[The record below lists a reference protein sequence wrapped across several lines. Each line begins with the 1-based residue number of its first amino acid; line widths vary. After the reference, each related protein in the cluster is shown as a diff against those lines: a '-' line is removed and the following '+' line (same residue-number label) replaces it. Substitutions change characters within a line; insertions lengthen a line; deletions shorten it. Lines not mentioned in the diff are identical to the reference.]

1 MAGMTFR
8 RTNGAIGD
16 GAAGKEFAMTLWRFV
31 KSWLEYYRI
40 ISYKL
45 AWRILWLY
53 REKQGKKQEL
63 IGEYNGM
70 LSR

>member
-31 KSWLEYYRI
+31 KNWLKYCNI
-40 ISYKL
+40 FDLLIS
-45 AWRILWLY
+45 AMNRD
-53 REKQGKKQEL
+53 
-63 IGEYNGM
+63 N
-70 LSR
+70 